1 MLVLIMDEGYILS
14 NKYRRAIFDSLAL
27 GETNLKMIIK
37 KHRIIPRVAEKIIDD
52 FISGGIIE
60 KKGLKYILTN
70 EGKKLSESIRG

>member
-1 MLVLIMDEGYILS
+1 MDEGYILS
-14 NKYRRAIFDSLAL
+14 NKYRRVIFDSLAL
-27 GETNLKMIIK
+27 GETNLNMIVK
-37 KHRIIPRVAEKIIDD
+37 KHRIVPRVAEKIIDD

>member
-1 MLVLIMDEGYILS
+1 MDEGYILS
-14 NKYRRAIFDSLAL
+14 NKYRRVIFDSLAL
-27 GETNLKMIIK
+27 GETNLNMIIK
-37 KHRIIPRVAEKIIDD
+37 KHRIVPRVAEKIIDD

>member
-1 MLVLIMDEGYILS
+1 MDEGYILS
-14 NKYRRAIFDSLAL
+14 NKYRRVIFDSLAL
-27 GETNLKMIIK
+27 GETNLNMIVK
-37 KHRIIPRVAEKIIDD
+37 KHRIVPRVAEKIIND